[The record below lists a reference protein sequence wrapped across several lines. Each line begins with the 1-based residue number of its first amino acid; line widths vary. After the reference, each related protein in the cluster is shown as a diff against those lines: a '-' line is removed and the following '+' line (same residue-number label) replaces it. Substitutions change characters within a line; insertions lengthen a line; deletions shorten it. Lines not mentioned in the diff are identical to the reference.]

1 MGEVYR
7 AYDTKLKRT
16 VALKRIIRAA
26 DENYRQRL
34 WTEAQFASQLSD
46 PRIASVYDMF
56 EDRGEL
62 FMVMEYVDGQTLR
75 QRLDEPLSIGRF
87 LEIGMECA
95 EALAAAHRLGVLH
108 RDIKPENIMLTLTG
122 QVKILDFGVAAR
134 LPNCTMTTTQ
144 VDERVET
151 KAFSGT
157 IAYMAPE
164 VLQEN
169 EVDERSDIFS
179 LGVIFYEVLAG
190 RHPFSAK
197 GFLAT
202 SNRIVND
209 EPAPLHTHN
218 PRVSPELER
227 IVAKMLAK
235 SPGQRYVAAAD
246 LLVDLRALRRTMH
259 QPVLSMIVPAVS
271 SQPKSGWK
279 RRALVIL
286 LLTVLGAAAAATYV
300 VKRVAS
306 APVFAAR
313 DWLLITDF
321 ENHSGEPLFDE
332 TVAESLGHALQQS
345 RYVDIVPRA
354 QALAA
359 AQLTGRPDVTR
370 LDAGLGRQ
378 ICQRENYRAFLA
390 GDVVKAGLN
399 YRIDIRIVDPLQ
411 NASVLRDSVSLRSP
425 SQLYEAVDEL
435 AARIRSRLGESVAQ
449 IERQSTPQ
457 AQVTTPSVEALR
469 RYSAGMK
476 RYAAGDVDGFLALA
490 KTAVELDPNF
500 AMAHLSLA
508 QAYNILGNEKESRL
522 HLAQAIKGIDRV
534 SERERYLIRAT
545 DWSSRLEEEKALEQ
559 YRMLTELYPDDV
571 DGLRGFAEESMFLG
585 HMQDAIQAQKRVLQI
600 DPHSTR
606 DHSVLIRW
614 LARDNRPA
622 DALAAYSSARNH
634 GVNSSILHWGAGLA
648 YLGQDEPDKAQLEF
662 DALAQEGGEYEKA
675 LAALYSARIL
685 IYRGRLQDAVDAL
698 RTSLLLDEKLHYD
711 SWVPVNRYLLVEA
724 LRLRGQF
731 AEARVESRRLTS
743 AAPHPEF
750 EDAELRWAGVVAVRM
765 GDLARARQLLA
776 RLAKL
781 NHGQDNSLTNSFYY
795 NLKGVVEL
803 AEGKANAAIESQQ
816 HAIVAYSFYGASDSL
831 AAAYAAQG
839 RWPDA
844 VIFYERFLDQKGA
857 LMAEDTPSDW
867 ILGHLRMAQ
876 SLEQAGDFKEA
887 LKYYDEFLRLWAN
900 ADPELSVLHL
910 GKEGRARALRAIS
923 SEPSTRSAPS
933 T

>member
-1 MGEVYR
+1 
-7 AYDTKLKRT
+7 
-16 VALKRIIRAA
+16 
-26 DENYRQRL
+26 
-34 WTEAQFASQLSD
+34 
-46 PRIASVYDMF
+46 
-56 EDRGEL
+56 
-62 FMVMEYVDGQTLR
+62 
-75 QRLDEPLSIGRF
+75 
-87 LEIGMECA
+87 
-95 EALAAAHRLGVLH
+95 
-108 RDIKPENIMLTLTG
+108 
-122 QVKILDFGVAAR
+122 
-134 LPNCTMTTTQ
+134 
-144 VDERVET
+144 
-151 KAFSGT
+151 
-157 IAYMAPE
+157 
-164 VLQEN
+164 
-169 EVDERSDIFS
+169 
-179 LGVIFYEVLAG
+179 
-190 RHPFSAK
+190 
-197 GFLAT
+197 
-202 SNRIVND
+202 
-209 EPAPLHTHN
+209 
-218 PRVSPELER
+218 
-227 IVAKMLAK
+227 MLAK
-235 SPGQRYVAAAD
+235 NPAQRYVAASD
-246 LLVDLRALRRTMH
+246 LLVDLGALRRTMNH
-259 QPVLSMIVPAVS
+259 PVLSTVVPAVS
-271 SQPKSGWK
+271 SEPKSGWK
-279 RRALVIL
+279 RRALAIL
-286 LLTVLGAAAAATYV
+286 LLTVVGGAAAATYV

-321 ENHSGEPLFDE
+321 ENHSGEQLFDD

-345 RYVDIVPRA
+345 RYVDIVPRS
-354 QALAA
+354 QALAV
-359 AQLTGRPDVTR
+359 AQLTGRSDVTH
-370 LDAGLGRQ
+370 LDAELGRQ
-378 ICQRENYRAFLA
+378 ICQRENYHAFLA

-457 AQVTTPSVEALR
+457 AQVTTPSLEALR

-500 AMAHLSLA
+500 AMAHLSMA

-522 HLAQAIKGIDRV
+522 HLAQAVKGIDRV

-585 HMQDAIQAQKRVLQI
+585 HTQDAIQAQKRVLQI

-614 LARDNRPA
+614 LARDNKPA
-622 DALAAYSSARNH
+622 DALAAYSSARDH

-648 YLGQDEPDKAQLEF
+648 YLGQDQPDQAQLEF
-662 DALAQEGGEYEKA
+662 DALSQEGGDYEKA
-675 LAALYSARIL
+675 LAALYSARVL

-711 SWVPVNRYLLVEA
+711 TWVPVNRYLLVET
-724 LRLRGQF
+724 LRLRGRL
-731 AEARVESRRLTS
+731 AEARVESRRLT
-743 AAPHPEF
+743 AATPQPEF

-765 GDLARARQLLA
+765 GDLALARQSLA

-781 NHGQDNSLTNSFYY
+781 NRGQDKSLTNSFYY
-795 NLKGVVEL
+795 NLKGTLEL
-803 AEGKANAAIESQQ
+803 AEGRTNAAIESQQ
-816 HAIVAYSFYGASDSL
+816 HAIVAYAFYGASDSL
-831 AAAYAAQG
+831 AAAYAAQS

-844 VIFYERFLDQKGA
+844 VTFYKRFLDQKGA
-857 LMAEDTPSDW
+857 LIAEDAPSDW
-867 ILGHLRMAQ
+867 VLGHLRIAQ
-876 SLEQAGDFKEA
+876 SLEQAGDCKSA

-900 ADPELSVLHL
+900 ADPDLPALNL
-910 GKEGRARALRAIS
+910 AREGRARALQVIPA
-923 SEPSTRSAPS
+923 EPKARSAPS